1 MYELFWKTFGA
12 FVFIYAGLMNL
23 ILLLFFIFAKL
34 YVSKLPWSIIMERYK
49 KHIKKLGISSLIG
62 LSAGF
67 MTYTSADILAK
78 VYNSWIHYISILI
91 LFYIFH
97 KYKLLPFTDNQD

>member
-1 MYELFWKTFGA
+1 MYELLWKTFGA

-23 ILLLFFIFAKL
+23 ILLLFFVFIKL
-34 YVSKLPWSIIMERYK
+34 YVSKLPWSVLRERYK
-49 KHIKKLGISSLIG
+49 KHVKKSVISSLIG

-78 VYNSWIHYISILI
+78 VYNSWIHYFIITIL
-91 LFYIFH
+91 LYFCY
-97 KYKLLPFTDNQD
+97 KYKFLPFTGDPE